1 MNQLNT
7 ITPAT
12 DVCGQL
18 AARATWTYGS
28 GLSVA
33 KKVWAANKQAR
44 LHAVAANADV
54 PTSSVKTIMSATP
67 APPPR
72 VALR

>member
-1 MNQLNT
+1 MNQLNM

-12 DVCGQL
+12 DVCGQF
-18 AARATWTYGS
+18 ASRATWTYGS

-33 KKVWAANKQAR
+33 KKQAR

-54 PTSSVKTIMSATP
+54 PTSSIATTMSATP

-72 VALR
+72 EALR

>member
-18 AARATWTYGS
+18 ASRATWTYGT
-28 GLSVA
+28 GLSVVPVG
-33 KKVWAANKQAR
+33 KAR
-44 LHAVAANADV
+44 LHAPASADV

-72 VALR
+72 GALR